1 MAINSRLTTDY
12 VVFMKSTTDVWSRMP
27 DSNKKAN
34 TLYFVV
40 DGPQDDV
47 GRLYLG
53 NTLIADG
60 SGITEMG
67 VEALSDVKLTN
78 ISTGDV
84 LVYNIMS
91 RKWENQSLEAAIG
104 NLIKVFTGATTENNG
119 TSGLVPVPTTNDVDK
134 YLRGDGHWADPTTG
148 VRTDLNDLTSVVK
161 TLVGSDKDQ
170 SVRTIAT
177 AIAADAASA
186 AVAQILDGAPTA
198 FDTLKEVATW
208 IADHPQTAD
217 FTALQNKVGSLDKIL
232 NDYTDEETGETV
244 QGLVSVVNGLSTTSS
259 DLVKRVG
266 LLEGQANVFTQ
277 DIAQI
282 NVTLKDYEG
291 VLESHTTSIRAIEEK
306 LTWQEL
312 YESI

>member
-12 VVFMKSTTDVWSRMP
+12 VVFMKSTTNVWSRMP
-27 DSNKKAN
+27 DASKKAN

-40 DGPQDDV
+40 DGPEDDV

-67 VEALSDVKLTN
+67 MEKLSDVSLHN

-119 TSGLVPVPTTNDVDK
+119 TSGLVPVPTKDDVNK
-134 YLRGDGHWADPTTG
+134 YLRGDGFWADPTVE
-148 VRTDLNDLTSVVK
+148 VRADLQGLTSVVN
-161 TLVGSDKDQ
+161 TLVGSDVNQ

-177 AIAADAASA
+177 TIAADAASA
-186 AVAQILDGAPTA
+186 AVAQILDDAPAA

-208 IADHPQTAD
+208 IADHPDTAD
-217 FTALQNKVGSLDKIL
+217 FTALQNKVGSLDKLL
-232 NDYTDEETGETV
+232 NDHTNEETGESV
-244 QGLVSVVNGLSTTSS
+244 QGLVSIVNNLSVTSN
-259 DLVKRVG
+259 DLTRRVG
-266 LLEGQANVFTQ
+266 LLEGQATVFTQ

-291 VLESHTTSIRAIEEK
+291 VLNSHTTSIKAIEEK

-312 YESI
+312 YEA

>member
-27 DSNKKAN
+27 DVNKKAN

-40 DGPQDDV
+40 DGPEDDV

-67 VEALSDVKLTN
+67 MEKLSDVSLHN

-104 NLIKVFTGATTENNG
+104 NLIKVFTGATTEADG
-119 TSGLVPVPTTNDVDK
+119 KSGLVPVPTKDDVNK
-134 YLRGDGHWADPTTG
+134 YLRGDGFWADPTVG
-148 VRTDLNDLTSVVK
+148 VRSDLNSLTQVVN
-161 TLVGSDKDQ
+161 TLVGSDINE

-177 AIAADAASA
+177 NIAADAASA
-186 AVAQILDGAPTA
+186 AVAQILDDAPEA

-232 NDYTDEETGETV
+232 NDHEDEETGETI
-244 QGLVSVVNGLSTTSS
+244 QGLVSIVNNLSTTST
-259 DLVKRVG
+259 DLTQRVE
-266 LLEGQANVFTQ
+266 LLEGQATIFTQ

-291 VLESHTTSIRAIEEK
+291 VLSSHTTSIKAIEEK

-312 YESI
+312 YEV

>member
-27 DSNKKAN
+27 DANKKAN

-67 VEALSDVKLTN
+67 METLSDVKLTN

-148 VRTDLNDLTSVVK
+148 VRADLNDLTSVVN
-161 TLVGSDKDQ
+161 TLVGSDINQ

-177 AIAADAASA
+177 TIAADAASA

-244 QGLVSVVNGLSTTSS
+244 KGLVSVVNGLSTTSS
-259 DLVKRVG
+259 DLTRRVG
-266 LLEGQANVFTQ
+266 LLEGQASVFAQ

-282 NVTLKDYEG
+282 NVTLTDYEG

-312 YESI
+312 YESN